1 MLCTEAKHLVDGK
14 VDLKEDAIS
23 ATENADA
30 IILVTEWPEFRL
42 PDWDVIC
49 KKMKGDVIFDGR
61 NIYNKSDMEKIGFQI
76 LWYWNR

>member
-1 MLCTEAKHLVDGK
+1 IDGK

-42 PDWDVIC
+42 PDWEVIC
-49 KKMKGDVIFDGR
+49 KQMKNTVIFDGR
-61 NIYNKSDMEKIGFQI
+61 NIYHKADMKKLGFTYYGIGI
-76 LWYWNR
+76 GK